1 MSNRQYSGA
10 YSRRRYSNYSAA
22 AAKNA
27 ATGSAT
33 FGTASDND
41 DPQAM
46 CTLRVSCIASM
57 GRVTAS
63 GMQDGQVTVRKGSQV
78 TLEATPRDGYRFVR
92 WDIASRLPAGI
103 DNTPP
108 PAVRAKLETLITG
121 CLDPIRRIYG
131 RPIVVSSGYRS
142 PALNAAVGGVAN
154 SQHTTGEA
162 ADLVPASG
170 GSLAG
175 IFRAAVQWGGYDQ
188 LIIER
193 SGNSKWVH
201 VSYGPRH
208 RRKILAY
215 NNGRYTDIT
224 NNWENYLNSNNIA

>member
-1 MSNRQYSGA
+1 MKRLTDIQRTALGA
-10 YSRRRYSNYSAA
+10 SVAVATVGLAALVWWITKRRSDRTLTGHGDGGNLVTGAVQAVVDKAKEITGMKYFTISELTRSSTAQSR
-22 AAKNA
+22 
-27 ATGSAT
+27 
-33 FGTASDND
+33 
-41 DPQAM
+41 
-46 CTLRVSCIASM
+46 
-57 GRVTAS
+57 
-63 GMQDGQVTVRKGSQV
+63 
-78 TLEATPRDGYRFVR
+78 
-92 WDIASRLPAGI
+92 GI

-108 PAVRAKLETLITG
+108 PAVRAKLETLITE

>member
-1 MSNRQYSGA
+1 MKKLTSTQRTALWAGA
-10 YSRRRYSNYSAA
+10 AVATVVIAALVYWVTKRRADRIL
-22 AAKNA
+22 
-27 ATGSAT
+27 TGTGGGGNLITGTVQTVVDKVKETAGMKYFTISELTRSAT
-33 FGTASDND
+33 A
-41 DPQAM
+41 
-46 CTLRVSCIASM
+46 
-57 GRVTAS
+57 
-63 GMQDGQVTVRKGSQV
+63 K
-78 TLEATPRDGYRFVR
+78 
-92 WDIASRLPAGI
+92 SRGI
-103 DNTPP
+103 DNTPTP
-108 PAVRAKLETLITG
+108 EIRAKLEALIVN

-131 RPIVVSSGYRS
+131 RPVIVSSGYRS

-154 SQHTTGEA
+154 SQHTLGEA

-175 IFRAAVQWGGYDQ
+175 IFRAAVQFGQYDQ

-201 VSYGPRH
+201 VSYGPRN

-224 NNWENYLNSNNIA
+224 NNWETYLASWT

>member
-1 MSNRQYSGA
+1 MDKRTRA
-10 YSRRRYSNYSAA
+10 IAIAA
-22 AAKNA
+22 AAA
-27 ATGSAT
+27 AAGLAAAVWTATRRRAERALHGGGGNIVAGTMQSIIDKGKEITGMKYFTIRELTRSAT
-33 FGTASDND
+33 AQS
-41 DPQAM
+41 
-46 CTLRVSCIASM
+46 L
-57 GRVTAS
+57 
-63 GMQDGQVTVRKGSQV
+63 
-78 TLEATPRDGYRFVR
+78 
-92 WDIASRLPAGI
+92 GI

-108 PAVRAKLETLITG
+108 PEIRAKLETLITG

-131 RPIVVSSGYRS
+131 RPIIVSSGYRC

-175 IFRAAVQWGGYDQ
+175 IFRAAVQFGNYDQ

-201 VSYGPRH
+201 VSYGPRN

>member
-1 MSNRQYSGA
+1 MKLTPTQRTALWASVAVATVAVAALVYTLTKRRADRILIGHGNAGNLVTGAVQTVVDKAKEITGMQYFTISELT
-10 YSRRRYSNYSAA
+10 R
-22 AAKNA
+22 
-27 ATGSAT
+27 SAT
-33 FGTASDND
+33 A
-41 DPQAM
+41 
-46 CTLRVSCIASM
+46 
-57 GRVTAS
+57 
-63 GMQDGQVTVRKGSQV
+63 K
-78 TLEATPRDGYRFVR
+78 
-92 WDIASRLPAGI
+92 SRGI
-103 DNTPP
+103 DNTPTP
-108 PAVRAKLETLITG
+108 EIRAKLETLITE

-131 RPIVVSSGYRS
+131 RPVVVSSGYRS

-175 IFRAAVQWGGYDQ
+175 IFRAAVQFGRFDQ

-208 RRKILAY
+208 RRTVLAY
-215 NNGRYTDIT
+215 NNGHYTNIT
-224 NNWENYLNSNNIA
+224 NSWEDYLRNNNIA